1 MIDILGVK
9 DKHILVTGASSGIG
23 RETAIL
29 LSKLGARISLVARR
43 EDALK
48 KAISEME
55 GEGHRWYS
63 CDISCTENINGLV
76 GEIVQ
81 ESGAIDGFIHCAG
94 IGVNLPVSV
103 TKTDTID
110 SVMRTNF
117 YSFAEFIRILSK
129 KKNSNAGASFVGV
142 SSVASL
148 KGDKS
153 QGAYAASKAA
163 MNAYIHPAAKE
174 LSGRSIR
181 VNTVAFGMIKTEAY
195 EKYLESGGQD
205 AALQDQYLGYGEPID
220 AANLLVFM
228 VSNASR
234 LITGTTVVCD
244 GGYIS

>member
-1 MIDILGVK
+1 MIDMLDLN

-23 RETAIL
+23 KETAIL
-29 LSKLGARISLVARR
+29 LSKLGARVSLVARR

-48 KAISEME
+48 ETVSVME
-55 GEGHRWYS
+55 GDGHHWYS
-63 CDISCTENINGLV
+63 CDVSDAENISGLV
-76 GEIVQ
+76 SAIAG
-81 ESGAIDGFIHCAG
+81 ESGAVDGFIHCAG

-110 SVMRTNF
+110 SVMKTNF
-117 YSFAEFIRILSK
+117 YSFAEFIRLLSK

-174 LSGRSIR
+174 LSARGIR

-195 EKYLESGGQD
+195 ERFLEAGGQD
-205 AALQDQYLGYGEPID
+205 TALQDQYLGYGEPVD

-228 VSNASR
+228 VSKASR